1 MDALTHSPIALFAV
15 QAVLIVVSSRLI
27 GLLAKRVDQPMVIAE
42 VVAGI
47 LLGPSLLGWL
57 LPGVS
62 AVLFP
67 KTSLAALGLVA
78 QIGLSLFMFLVG
90 LELDPK
96 LLRGRGHASVVIS
109 HSSIVAPFALG
120 SLLALYL
127 YPRLADPGVRFSA
140 FTLFMGSAMSI
151 TAFPVLARILGE
163 RRLLRSKIGALTITC
178 AAVDDV
184 TAWCILAFVVA
195 VVRTTGMLA
204 ALKTTL
210 LAVGY
215 ILLMLKGVQP
225 LLRRLGAR
233 SSTREGLTQNT
244 VALTLV
250 LLFLSSLATE
260 LIGIHALFGA
270 FLLGAI
276 IPKEGGFATTLA
288 EKLEDLVVVLLLPMF
303 FAYSGLRTQIG
314 LLNTPESWLMCAL
327 IIAVACL
334 GKFGGGTLAARAVG
348 LKWREASAIGILMN
362 TRGLMELVVLN
373 IGLDLGVISPKLF
386 AMMVIMALVTTF
398 ITTPLLSWVYPPTEL
413 AKELA
418 EDAVEPVEPVAPVA
432 PAPQPAFTVL
442 MCVSLDRSGPG
453 MVTVAGALCGREPG
467 RLYALR
473 LLRASERSSF
483 QLQQAPTKSTD
494 GLVPL
499 LGRASELGLSI
510 RPLSF
515 VSAHPGR
522 DIVDVAAVKQ
532 ADLIVLGW
540 HKPLISGNAL
550 GGTVREVMRD
560 ATADVG
566 VLVDRGLE
574 RIGRVLVP
582 YLGAPH
588 DRAALLLAQRLHRA
602 GAELTILHV
611 VSAARSGQ
619 SRQSQGRASIEEIFR
634 GESDAPAE
642 SESLR
647 ITLKAAEGVTPAE
660 AALAEAAHGYD
671 LMIVGVGPEW
681 GLEQRSL
688 RTHSEQI
695 IQACPTSLL
704 VVKGRS
710 TSPPSAQSTKT
721 PSRATPA
728 SVPPSSV
735 PPSSTPP
742 SSATPASTETR

>member
-27 GLLAKRVDQPMVIAE
+27 GLLAKRADQPMVIAE

-62 AVLFP
+62 AALFP
-67 KTSLAALGLVA
+67 KASLAALGLVA
-78 QIGLSLFMFLVG
+78 QIGLALFMFLVG

-109 HSSIVAPFALG
+109 HSSILAPFALG
-120 SLLALYL
+120 ALLALYL

-163 RRLLRSKIGALTITC
+163 RRLLRSKIGALAITC

-195 VVRTTGMLA
+195 VVRTTGVLA

-215 ILLMLKGVQP
+215 ILLMLKGIQP

-314 LLNTPESWLMCAL
+314 LLNTAESWLMCAL

-334 GKFGGGTLAARAVG
+334 GKFGGSTFAARAVG
-348 LKWREASAIGILMN
+348 LSWREASAIGILMN

-418 EDAVEPVEPVAPVA
+418 EEAVETVA

-453 MVTVAGALCGREPG
+453 MVTVAGALCGRDPG

-473 LLRASERSSF
+473 LLRASDRSSF
-483 QLQQAPTKSTD
+483 QLQQSPTPPAD
-494 GLVPL
+494 GLAPL
-499 LGRASELGLSI
+499 LGRARELGLAV

-522 DIVDVAAVKQ
+522 DIVDVASVKQ

-540 HKPLISGNAL
+540 HKPLLSGNAL

-560 ATADVG
+560 ASADVG

-588 DRAALLLAQRLHRA
+588 DHAALLLAQRLHRG

-611 VSAARSGQ
+611 VSAARSG
-619 SRQSQGRASIEEIFR
+619 SARQSQGRASIEEIFR
-634 GESDAPAE
+634 GDSDAPAE

-647 ITLKAAEGVTPAE
+647 ITIKAAEGTTPAE

-681 GLEQRSL
+681 GLSQRSL

-695 IQACPTSLL
+695 IQSCPTSLL

-710 TSPPSAQSTKT
+710 SVRSSSTSSSPPSHATPASTP
-721 PSRATPA
+721 PSRATPDGA
-728 SVPPSSV
+728 
-735 PPSSTPP
+735 
-742 SSATPASTETR
+742 ATA